1 MVRAHGLRLEP
12 VYLPY
17 FAGLCHIGNAKLFD
31 NNAKQFVRVKKPL
44 AYAAAK
50 EFAWRIQITGHE

>member
-1 MVRAHGLRLEP
+1 LEP